1 MASHQTQPKDQHQPD
16 VHYSVPPQITID
28 MENRMKVSILS
39 DLQKMI
45 EHSSDG
51 FEKQLAEQ
59 GQDIAF
65 DFARLEGALEKLVK
79 EFGEVREAAA
89 EAQAFP
95 IAAKENKSN
104 NLTSSVMSSSKMPA
118 EVKRILNRKVE
129 VLDFENVKKQVA

>member
-1 MASHQTQPKDQHQPD
+1 
-16 VHYSVPPQITID
+16 
-28 MENRMKVSILS
+28 MKVSILS